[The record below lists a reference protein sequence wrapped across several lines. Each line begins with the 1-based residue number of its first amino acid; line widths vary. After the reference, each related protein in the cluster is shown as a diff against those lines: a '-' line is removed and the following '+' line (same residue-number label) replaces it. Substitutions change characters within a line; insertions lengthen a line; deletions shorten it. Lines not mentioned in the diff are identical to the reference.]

1 MKESYL
7 ASARRWRNI
16 RRRMATGAAA
26 ESQRISLAKINM
38 ASARRN
44 NAASLAAAM
53 KIRKLWRHQLAKT
66 SAKARKRRNRRKRQR
81 KQLT

>member
-44 NAASLAAAM
+44 NAAEISGGYENTKAVAA
-53 KIRKLWRHQLAKT
+53 
-66 SAKARKRRNRRKRQR
+66 SAGENIS
-81 KQLT
+81 